1 MKWNNQKIPTGQNA
15 VIRQRRRNGELLK
28 VLASDYGVTTQR
40 IGYITRDLSKK
51 RRRSDAK

>member
-1 MKWNNQKIPTGQNA
+1 MRWNNQIIPAGQNA
-15 VIRQRRRNGELLK
+15 VIRQRRAAGELLK
-28 VLASDYGVTTQR
+28 VLASDYGVSTQR